1 MKEFR
6 PSGDFVSSVMEGVRE
21 YERGQRACVPFTQ
34 RLFASR
40 LFRYT
45 MSCGSLF
52 VGIFIVPVA
61 CL

>member
-6 PSGDFVSSVMEGVRE
+6 PSEDFVCSVMESVRE
-21 YERGQRACVPFTQ
+21 YEGRQKAGVPFTQ

-40 LFRYT
+40 LFRYAL
-45 MSCGSLF
+45 SCGGLF
-52 VGIFIVPVA
+52 VGIFIVPAA

>member
-6 PSGDFVSSVMEGVRE
+6 PSGDFVGSVMKSVRE
-21 YERGQRACVPFTQ
+21 YEDRQRAGVPFTQ

-40 LFRYT
+40 LFRYA

-52 VGIFIVPVA
+52 IGILIVPVA